1 MSRKRVGNSSSKY
14 DFEPEEFE
22 KDVADKRKVTEE
34 FTQELHDLMLKE
46 IRYKDGIPISF
57 NQRKLCIVEA
67 IKRTYETIGG

>member
-1 MSRKRVGNSSSKY
+1 MKRKRVGNSGSKY